1 MTTYQRGL
9 FLAVL
14 TAVAWVPGELYA
26 TPTLIANSTVNIIDN
41 YPSFPGT
48 LSDPM
53 TLNPLYPIYIV
64 AHAIDAAG
72 TSTVYCTES
81 GGNNTFIAFD
91 FQAAISFD
99 SIVYHGTECSGNVT
113 SFKLLFSTSSDF
125 SSPVGTA
132 LYSSGS
138 SISTATVSTPFT
150 ARYVEWKVTG
160 GSTGSTNNGAS
171 DFQFFAAPAQVP
183 EPGTLMLL
191 GLGLAGLAL
200 SRRVH

>member
-1 MTTYQRGL
+1 MTIYQRGL

-14 TAVAWVPGELYA
+14 TAVACGPGELYA
-26 TPTLIANSTVNIIDN
+26 NPTLIGNATVGIIDSYAS
-41 YPSFPGT
+41 YPGNSSNAT
-48 LSDPM
+48 
-53 TLNPLYPIYIV
+53 YVV

-91 FQAAISFD
+91 FGAAISFD
-99 SIVYHGTECSGNVT
+99 SIVYHGTVCSGDVT

-125 SSPVGTA
+125 SSPFGSA

>member
-1 MTTYQRGL
+1 MTIYQRGL

-14 TAVAWVPGELYA
+14 TAVACGPGELYA
-26 TPTLIANSTVNIIDN
+26 NPTLIDNATVGIIDSYAS
-41 YPSFPGT
+41 YPGNSSNAT
-48 LSDPM
+48 
-53 TLNPLYPIYIV
+53 YVV

-91 FQAAISFD
+91 FGAAISFD
-99 SIVYHGTECSGNVT
+99 SIVYHGTVCSGDVT

-125 SSPVGTA
+125 SSVVGA
-132 LYSSGS
+132 APYSSLS

-160 GSTGSTNNGAS
+160 GSPGNTSTNNGAS
-171 DFQFFAAPAQVP
+171 DFQFFAAPVQVP
-183 EPGTLMLL
+183 EPATLMLL